1 MRPCSVAATPLLTS
15 LVVHRVGLEQPSK
28 PTQPL
33 TNLTALQMPYRICS
47 LTALH
52 RPYSTASIPIL
63 AEAPLGRV
71 HRPRGPCRS
80 LPQRCS
86 SHGCCPHDRRACG
99 CRPHLR
105 HLLAAAQAQRRSAT
119 RSWRSW
125 WPSIWH
131 GTVRT
136 LPTWQSPFCQPCPSR
151 MPRPT
156 ALRFAIERSSS
167 FSATPSLAWARYQNL
182 DDERPL
188 NITSG
193 LVSAC
198 GDLSTH
204 AARGAH
210 LIKTPIGP

>member
-1 MRPCSVAATPLLTS
+1 MRPCSFAATPLLTS

-33 TNLTALQMPYRICS
+33 TNLTALQMPYPICD
-47 LTALH
+47 LTALQ
-52 RPYSTASIPIL
+52 RPYSIASIPIL

-86 SHGCCPHDRRACG
+86 SHGCCPHDRRARG

-105 HLLAAAQAQRRSAT
+105 RRLLATAQAKRRSAT

-125 WPSIWH
+125 WPSSWH
-131 GTVRT
+131 GTVRS
-136 LPTWQSPFCQPCPSR
+136 LPGWQSRFCQPCQAR

-156 ALRFAIERSSS
+156 APRLSALRHSRQRRAS
-167 FSATPSLAWARYQNL
+167 PSLAWARYQNL
-182 DDERPL
+182 DDKIPL
-188 NITSG
+188 SITS
-193 LVSAC
+193 
-198 GDLSTH
+198 
-204 AARGAH
+204 
-210 LIKTPIGP
+210 